1 MHQPVAGSVH
11 QTSISEV
18 EKSHGLSDR
27 QIGGSVS
34 HRLLY
39 LEIIEISHSAIRIL
53 RVEGIKCHTNTL
65 EGLQLIRRNHLPA
78 DIFPVL
84 AIQRIGI
91 LQLALI
97 VITPKAKPNHP
108 FIQWFNHLL
117 VGILIIAS
125 QCQALIRLHHA
136 QGSVWHVDGT
146 ETSLITSFQLRSIQF
161 HRCIRHRT
169 YRTLGK

>member
-1 MHQPVAGSVH
+1 MHQSMSSSIH
-11 QTSISEV
+11 QTAISEIR
-18 EKSHGLSDR
+18 ESYGLSDR
-27 QIGGSVS
+27 QIGCSVS
-34 HRLLY
+34 HRLLH
-39 LEIIEISHSAIRIL
+39 LEIIENSHTAIQFL
-53 RVEGIKCHTNTL
+53 LVESIKCHTNTL